1 LKYDPNAKLNP
12 ARIPQMKRSSRSDE
26 GIALVVF
33 LLFLAGL
40 PFKPKVQLK
49 EENAAFRHP
58 LVILMR
64 KLHCRVR
71 VGVDFEEILA
81 HNYSP
86 HTGG

>member
-1 LKYDPNAKLNP
+1 LKYDPNAKINP

-49 EENAAFRHP
+49 EENA
-58 LVILMR
+58 
-64 KLHCRVR
+64 
-71 VGVDFEEILA
+71 
-81 HNYSP
+81 
-86 HTGG
+86 